1 MPRAILVFPVFAL
14 LALLGCGT
22 SSPPAAGAA
31 APTAGASAPSV
42 PTPGPDEELA
52 RLQRVAAVDAC
63 QWLTAEDLRTVWPD
77 LVYEVRQALAP
88 RLSGYA
94 WDSRCTWWAGV
105 GSIDFAK
112 DTPTHTVEIFVAT
125 PVSAAKAQLNLASR
139 RETASAATGFQPQS
153 ALGAD
158 AYAITRTGVV
168 SLYFVRGA
176 SEVQLNVSDLDSPN
190 DEKLRKALALA
201 ALL

>member
-1 MPRAILVFPVFAL
+1 MQRARPLFPLIAL
-14 LALLGCGT
+14 LALAGCSPG
-22 SSPPAAGAA
+22 SPPGAGSAQPPAVAAPPPAAL
-31 APTAGASAPSV
+31 
-42 PTPGPDEELA
+42 PGPDAELA
-52 RLQRVAAVDAC
+52 QLQAVAAVDAC

-77 LVYEVRQALAP
+77 LAYEVHQALPP

-125 PVSAAKAQLNLASR
+125 PVSEAKARQNLASR

-158 AYAITRTGVV
+158 AYAITRTGAV